1 MSGKEIDNPE
11 TVKWDPNFT
20 ELAQKAVAPV
30 IKLWF
35 RSECGTGFRFRAPA
49 AHRRRVGGV

>member
-1 MSGKEIDNPE
+1 MPGDSMSGREIDNPE

-20 ELAQKAVAPV
+20 ELAKKAVAPV

-35 RSECGTGFRFRAPA
+35 RSECGDP
-49 AHRRRVGGV
+49 

>member
-1 MSGKEIDNPE
+1 MGGKEIDNPE

-20 ELAQKAVAPV
+20 ELARKAVAPSSSSGSAQ
-30 IKLWF
+30 
-35 RSECGTGFRFRAPA
+35 RCGTGFLS